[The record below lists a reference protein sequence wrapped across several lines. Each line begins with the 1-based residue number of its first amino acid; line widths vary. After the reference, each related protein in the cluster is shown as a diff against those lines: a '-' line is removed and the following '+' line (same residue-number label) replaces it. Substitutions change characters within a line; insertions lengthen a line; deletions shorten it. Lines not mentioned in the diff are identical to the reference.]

1 LSVILL
7 DVLTGARLSVQQE
20 YKIMSVTKPSQGTH
34 FSDGV
39 RVGPIIGSI
48 FTPGANVL
56 SPSTQ
61 VSSPVDSLA
70 PGIYMTPTSL
80 LDIIP
85 ATAGVNNIATAFT
98 PVAGS
103 FVPLVTVSAY
113 GITYLTSYAGVSNVL
128 KLDCARNISITGV
141 VGVTSQIFTVFGWDQ
156 YGQPLTEEI
165 QGPVGATTRYGNK
178 AFLYIQSVYVAAG
191 TAAAITVGTGNTF
204 GLPYLMAYPNYSLN
218 SITWAGIPD
227 LTYYTSLAANPIAT
241 VITSGVVTVTVTSTA
256 NLRTGQ
262 YVTISNATAV
272 GGITA
277 SQLNITDQITVTSGT
292 TFTYQTYG
300 IATATVAAGGGTF
313 AFASTFNPGEQ
324 LTATAITSDVRG
336 TYTSSG
342 MGNAADIFVADGLK
356 RLTINMYN
364 ASGDTRNYNAGLN
377 GTLILNANPFTTINT
392 SQIVLVSA
400 PNHQLTTGEN
410 VTFTGATTTNGIVA
424 ASLNITAAV
433 TVFDQNNFIFTAP
446 TAATANGVGG
456 GVLVSMTPGLG
467 NLYQTTAGRF
477 GVTQYSVA
485 QP

>member
-1 LSVILL
+1 
-7 DVLTGARLSVQQE
+7 
-20 YKIMSVTKPSQGTH
+20 MSVTKPPLGTH

-39 RVGPIIGSI
+39 RVGPIIGST
-48 FTPGANVL
+48 FAPGANVL

-61 VSSPVDSLA
+61 IPSPVDSLA

-85 ATAGVNNIATAFT
+85 ATAGVNNVATAYT
-98 PVAGS
+98 AVAGG
-103 FVPLVTVSAY
+103 FVPLVTASAY
-113 GITYLTSYAGVSNVL
+113 GITYLTSYAGVPNVL
-128 KLDCARNISITGV
+128 QLDCARNISISGV
-141 VGVTSQIFTVFGWDQ
+141 AGVTSQIFTVFGWDQ
-156 YGQPLTEEI
+156 YGQPLTEQI
-165 QGPVGATTRYGNK
+165 QGPAGATIRYGNK
-178 AFLYIQSVYVAAG
+178 AFMYIQSVYVAAG

-218 SITWAGIPD
+218 SVTWAGVPD
-227 LTYYTSLAANPIAT
+227 LTYYVSLAANPIAT
-241 VITSGVVTVTVTSTA
+241 VNTSGTVTVTVPSTA

-262 YVTISNATAV
+262 YVTISNAV
-272 GGITA
+272 GFNGLTA
-277 SQLNITDQITVTSGT
+277 SQLNITAQITVVSGT
-292 TFTYQTYG
+292 TFTYLTYG
-300 IATATVAAGGGTF
+300 IATATSAGGGTF
-313 AFASTFNPGEQ
+313 AFANTFNPGEQ
-324 LTATAITSDVRG
+324 ITATAITSDVRG

-364 ASGDTRNYNAGLN
+364 ASGDTRNYNAASN
-377 GTLILNANPFTTINT
+377 GTKILNANPFTTINA
-392 SQIVLVSA
+392 SEIVLVSA

-424 ASLNITAAV
+424 ASLNIKAPVAV
-433 TVFDQNNFIFTAP
+433 IDQDNFIFTAP